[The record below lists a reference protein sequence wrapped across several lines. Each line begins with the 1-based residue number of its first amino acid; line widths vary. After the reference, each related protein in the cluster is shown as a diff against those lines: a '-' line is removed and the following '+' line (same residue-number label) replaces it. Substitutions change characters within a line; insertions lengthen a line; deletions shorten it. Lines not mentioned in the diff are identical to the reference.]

1 VTSAILSDIF
11 FYLLL
16 LLLSSYLLGYLAQM
30 LGQPKLVGEIL
41 AGLGISQ
48 LIQHQILAT
57 PVAQT
62 LDVQAFLAQTGLVT
76 LMFLAGTEVKSL
88 HLRSN
93 ARITSW
99 LLVLGTLLPMIL
111 IFFGAEFFIDEISAK
126 APERT
131 VLLYL
136 GLCVSVTSI
145 PVISRIF
152 QELKILDTPFARLVL
167 GMAVIEDIVLWA
179 LLSFCLLWITPE
191 SSSGDIFS
199 HVLKT
204 IFFIAAGLTLLPRL
218 ITWLYRQRSIRMI
231 HTHSSSWPI
240 IIILAYVSLAHRFH
254 VNEVFAAF
262 LAGFAIATMLNQ
274 NQRAG
279 IQGTI
284 DAIETISTK
293 MLVPI
298 FFAMIGFKLK
308 ITGSFST
315 QIFLSFLLGS
325 SLVAIFSNYLA
336 LRFAR
341 LSHLSALNIAITNN
355 ARGAPGIVL
364 ATIGHQAG
372 LVNDEFYLTLI
383 LTAIVTSQCA
393 ALWLK
398 FVLKKKWPLLAEATQ
413 S

>member
-1 VTSAILSDIF
+1 MSSAILSDVF

-16 LLLSSYLLGYLAQM
+16 LLLSSYLLGYVAQV

-41 AGLGISQ
+41 AGLTLSQ
-48 LIQHQILAT
+48 LIHYRILPN

-93 ARITSW
+93 ARFTSW
-99 LLVLGTLLPMIL
+99 LLAVGTLLPLVL
-111 IFFGAEFFIDEISAK
+111 IYFCADFFVEDVSSN
-126 APERT
+126 APPNT

-167 GMAVIEDIVLWA
+167 GMAVIEDILLWA
-179 LLSFCLLWITPE
+179 ILSFCLLWMT
-191 SSSGDIFS
+191 SASTSHDIYIQ
-199 HVLKT
+199 VLKT
-204 IFFIAAGLTLLPRL
+204 IFFIAAGLTVLPRL
-218 ITWLYRQRSIRMI
+218 INWLYRQRSNRMI

-262 LAGFAIATMLNQ
+262 LAGFAIATMLDQ

-308 ITGSFST
+308 LTGSFSA
-315 QIFLSFLLGS
+315 QLFLWFLFGS
-325 SLVAIFSNYLA
+325 SLVAILSNYVA
-336 LRFAR
+336 LRLAR

-372 LVNDEFYLTLI
+372 LVNNEFYFTLI

-398 FVLKKKWPLLAEATQ
+398 FVLKKKWPLLAEAA
-413 S
+413 

>member
-1 VTSAILSDIF
+1 MSSAILSDVF

-16 LLLSSYLLGYLAQM
+16 LLLSSYLFGYFSQK

-41 AGLGISQ
+41 AGLTLSQ
-48 LIQHQILAT
+48 LIHHQILPT
-57 PVAQT
+57 PFAQT

-88 HLRSN
+88 RLRSN
-93 ARITSW
+93 ARFTSW
-99 LLVLGTLLPMIL
+99 LLAVGTLVPMIF
-111 IFFGAEFFIDEISAK
+111 IFFSADFFIDQVGSRASGK
-126 APERT
+126 SL
-131 VLLYL
+131 LLYL

-167 GMAVIEDIVLWA
+167 GMAVIEDILLWA
-179 LLSFCLLWITPE
+179 ILSFCLLWLSPT
-191 SSSGDIFS
+191 STSNDIYF

-204 IFFIAAGLTLLPRL
+204 IFFVGAGLTLLPRL
-218 ITWLYRQRSIRMI
+218 INWLYRQRSNKMI

-262 LAGFAIATMLNQ
+262 LAGFAIATMLDQ

-279 IQGTI
+279 IEGTI
-284 DAIETISTK
+284 RAIETISSK

-308 ITGSFST
+308 LSGSFSG
-315 QIFLSFLLGS
+315 QLFLWFLIGS
-325 SLVAIFSNYLA
+325 SLLAIISNYVA
-336 LRFAR
+336 LRLAR

-372 LVNDEFYLTLI
+372 LINNEFYLTLI
-383 LTAIVTSQCA
+383 LTAVVTSQCA

-398 FVLKKKWPLLAEATQ
+398 FVLKKKWPLLAEA
-413 S
+413 SE